1 MPASRF
7 AAWADAIAKT
17 GVTDVTDVTETGNL
31 SFSATLRG
39 RGEVTLE
46 TDAGVTGVTE
56 RPSSPEV
63 TPVTP
68 GTEAGVTEKNTID
81 QCGNTGNAS
90 NIESNRCA
98 ELLKVAAH
106 PLRAPWGSIEEER
119 AAIVEYE
126 AGIPSAWA
134 EGFAQLDPDRP
145 PGDVPLKRWQ
155 RFVDDVGQF
164 LDSPFCA
171 VAAALNWGPFD
182 LFGCDRERPFAR
194 VDRAGLLWL
203 LVGNRL
209 LALSEN
215 AAAIETKTGTRQTY
229 RRKPSEPGRALAW
242 NLADADR
249 A

>member
-17 GVTDVTDVTETGNL
+17 GVTDVTDVTQTGNL
-31 SFSATLRG
+31 SFSATLTG
-39 RGEVTLE
+39 RSEVTSE

-56 RPSSPEV
+56 QRPSSPEV

-68 GTEAGVTEKNTID
+68 RTKPGVTEKHTVY
-81 QCGNTGNAS
+81 QCGNTSNAS

-98 ELLKVAAH
+98 ELLGAAH
-106 PLRAPWGSIEEER
+106 PPRAPWGRIEEER
-119 AAIVEYE
+119 AAIIEYE
-126 AGIPSAWA
+126 AGIRSAWA
-134 EGFAQLDPDRP
+134 EGFARLDPDRP

-203 LVGNRL
+203 LAGNRL

-215 AAAIETKTGTRQTY
+215 AAAIETKTGARQTY
-229 RRKPSEPGRALAW
+229 RRKPSEPGRVLPWVAEG
-242 NLADADR
+242 DHD
-249 A
+249 